1 MRFGLYL
8 GVGDPQLPPEQ
19 QIDQWTDMMRL
30 AGAAGYTDIA
40 APYHWVSYPVKFFHP
55 LILMARLAAEPGT
68 WRLAT
73 GTIQIALV
81 NPVELAEQVATLDAL
96 SKGRFTLGVAI
107 GYRAQLFEAAG
118 VERSERVGRFEEAL
132 DLMKKLWTGEAV
144 THHGRYYHL
153 TAGRMGFTPVQKPH
167 PPIWIG
173 AQSDA
178 AAARAGRLGDG
189 LLAPPQATLDDIR
202 RYGEIFHAARRARG
216 LTDRAPIGAYRN
228 VCVAERRDEAYRLAE
243 SVLPTGWAYYKKV
256 GLQEPNTPELVIPFE
271 REVRERALV
280 GDPVEVAERI
290 AAYAEVGVTHIYT
303 RLIQAGWSQQMPTDT
318 LRVLCEQVLP
328 RVPLG

>member
-1 MRFGLYL
+1 
-8 GVGDPQLPPEQ
+8 
-19 QIDQWTDMMRL
+19 
-30 AGAAGYTDIA
+30 
-40 APYHWVSYPVKFFHP
+40 
-55 LILMARLAAEPGT
+55 
-68 WRLAT
+68 
-73 GTIQIALV
+73 
-81 NPVELAEQVATLDAL
+81 
-96 SKGRFTLGVAI
+96 
-107 GYRAQLFEAAG
+107 
-118 VERSERVGRFEEAL
+118 
-132 DLMKKLWTGEAV
+132 
-144 THHGRYYHL
+144 
-153 TAGRMGFTPVQKPH
+153 MGFTPVQKPH

-318 LRVLCEQVLP
+318 LRVLCELRTP
-328 RVPLG
+328 RGGPPRPGGESRGRGSGWRMRFGGCQMRWCGTCVVRLSPRPMPRARPRGRARRSGCCRRCSSCSSSPARAAWCTRCCGCGCWRSSSA